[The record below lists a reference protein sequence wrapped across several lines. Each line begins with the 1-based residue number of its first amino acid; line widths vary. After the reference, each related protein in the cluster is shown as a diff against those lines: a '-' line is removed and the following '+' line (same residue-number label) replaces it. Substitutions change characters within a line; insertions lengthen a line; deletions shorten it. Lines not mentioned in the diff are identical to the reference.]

1 MNPIDFLSKNP
12 NLSFEAFKTAFKDY
26 DPNKL
31 KQIYDTVKKPSTQ
44 GDNSIIKQISSIF
57 NDTVMNN
64 ASSLLITGG
73 ALAATFKSLGTVLK
87 STEYGATFGEMSE
100 ELSVVNNVAES
111 LLTNLTQPKK
121 LLEDLTKTMITDQVG
136 LYLKQ
141 QTGLLTTMNQ
151 EVGMTGQLSKDF
163 REELSSAN
171 PELLGMGVGFKDL
184 VDFSADLIKNTG
196 KFTLHNRENLIK
208 VGEISKA
215 YIGSMSDLGKY
226 LPDFEKIGY
235 GMVDTATTLGKA
247 GKQSLSLGLRS
258 QTVIQQIGENIE
270 KVNQFGF
277 KNGVDGL
284 SKMVQKT
291 LEFRTNMN
299 DVYSVADK
307 VWDLTDSINL
317 SAELQS
323 LGGAVGDF
331 MDPFKLS
338 YMATNNVEG
347 IQDALIEM
355 SKGLAT
361 YNNEQKRFE
370 VTGVNLRMAREYSQK
385 LGVDMKSLTQ
395 GAIAAAEKQQAH
407 NDLLARG
414 IMLNKDQEKFL
425 TNISQMKDGEM
436 TVQITGK
443 LREEL
448 GKNEIRLKDLDENQ
462 TKLIL
467 KYQDQ
472 LENMNTK
479 DIIKDQVT
487 IMQGL
492 SRDVAFLAATARLRG
507 GKAVERAATVT
518 MYDNGFNKE
527 YGDNIKKMGLK
538 FIDGSSEVISK
549 ALKSTLGKIPGV
561 NLSDKHLS
569 KRSDELRYDGKL
581 NDKPSITK
589 KEMTEAI
596 IEGNLKTTHVNPSKP
611 KTVVNVSVVGGNKRT
626 MTNIDSKN

>member
-73 ALAATFKSLGTVLK
+73 ALADTFKSLGTVLK